1 MTNLVKI
8 NSRKF
13 DGSIHRSW
21 QCELV
26 EETKDYWNFYGE
38 FDKEI
43 FHNDLGHI
51 KIGTISYEY
60 YWKNQ
65 WFNVFRFHQ
74 PSGEFRNYYCNI
86 NMPPTFENGIL
97 DYIDLDLD
105 ILVWDDF
112 KIELLDQIEFV
123 QNSAKFNYSKEV
135 VLQSKN
141 TVKTLLTLIESRKFP
156 FDFH

>member
-1 MTNLVKI
+1 MDNLVTI

-26 EETKDYWNFYGE
+26 EETKDYWIFYGE

-43 FHNDLGHI
+43 FHTDLGHI

-60 YWKNQ
+60 YWKDQ

-74 PSGEFRNYYCNI
+74 PGGEFRNYYCNI

-112 KIELLDQIEFV
+112 KIELLDQVEFK
-123 QNSAKFNYSKEV
+123 QNSAKFNYSNEL
-135 VLQSKN
+135 VLRSKN
-141 TVKTLLTLIESRKFP
+141 TVKQLLALIESRKFP